1 MRTSSLMQ
9 AYQRLPIRF
18 SHGKG
23 ARLWDNDGKEYLDA
37 IAGVGV
43 TNLGHAH
50 PDIARVMTE
59 QAARLMHTSNM
70 FEIAEQERA
79 GHELCQHTGME
90 RVFFCNSGAEANETA
105 LKIAR
110 LHSTRQGHTA
120 PTIVVMDNAFHGR
133 TLATLAATG
142 NASAHQGYAP
152 LMPGFI
158 RVPFN
163 DIAALHER
171 TARNRQIGAVL
182 LEVVQ
187 GEGGIRSA
195 NDDYLRALRALCDQH
210 NWLLI
215 VDEIQSG
222 LGRTG
227 TWFAFQHAGI
237 QPDIVTLA
245 KGLGNGF
252 PMGAC
257 LARGAAAGYFAPG
270 NHGST
275 FGGNPLACRIASE
288 VLRITH
294 ENRLPQHAATL
305 GKQLM
310 KQLQTSLEGVP
321 GVVAIRSRGL
331 MVGIEM
337 ENDCT
342 DLVVRALR
350 EQRLLINV
358 TRSKTIRLLPP
369 LIYTSNDI
377 DDLVWRLERLL
388 SPSSLSDL
396 RRSGCKSRSSPTGC

>member
-1 MRTSSLMQ
+1 MQ
-9 AYQRLPIRF
+9 AYQRLPVRF
-18 SHGKG
+18 THGQG
-23 ARLWDNDGKEYLDA
+23 TRLWDDKGTEYLDA

-50 PDIARVMTE
+50 PDITRVMIKQT
-59 QAARLMHTSNM
+59 ARLMHTSNM
-70 FEIAEQERA
+70 FEITEQERS
-79 GHELCQHTGME
+79 GHELCQYTGME

-120 PTIVVMDNAFHGR
+120 PKIVVMDNAFHGR

-142 NASAHQGYAP
+142 SAMAHHGYAP

-163 DIAALHER
+163 DIAALNELA
-171 TARNRQIGAVL
+171 ARNMQIGAVL

-195 NDDYLRALRALCDQH
+195 SDDYLRALRALCDQH
-210 NWLLI
+210 GWLLI

-227 TWFAFQHAGI
+227 QWFAFQYAGI
-237 QPDIVTLA
+237 QPDVVTLA

-252 PMGAC
+252 PIGAC
-257 LARGAAAGYFAPG
+257 LARGGAASRMMPG
-270 NHGST
+270 SHGST

-288 VLRITH
+288 VLRITD
-294 ENRLPQHAATL
+294 ENQLPKRAAIL
-305 GKQLM
+305 GEQLM
-310 KQLQTSLEGVP
+310 ARLEAGLKGAP
-321 GVVAIRSRGL
+321 GIVAIRGLGL

-337 ENDCT
+337 EKDCT
-342 DLVVRALR
+342 DLVIRALR
-350 EQRLLINV
+350 DQRLLINV
-358 TRSKTIRLLPP
+358 TRSKIIRLLPP
-369 LIYTSNDI
+369 LIYTPDDI
-377 DDLVWRLERLL
+377 DDLAWRLERLL
-388 SPSSLSDL
+388 SS
-396 RRSGCKSRSSPTGC
+396 

>member
-1 MRTSSLMQ
+1 MQ

-23 ARLWDNDGKEYLDA
+23 TRLWDEEGTEYLDA

-50 PDIARVMTE
+50 PDIVRVMTE
-59 QAARLMHTSNM
+59 QAARLLHTSNM

-79 GHELCQHTGME
+79 GHTLCQHTGME

-110 LHSTRQGHTA
+110 LHAMHQGHTA
-120 PTIVVMDNAFHGR
+120 PAIVVMDNAFHGR
-133 TLATLAATG
+133 TLATLAASG
-142 NASAHQGYAP
+142 SASAQQGYAP

-158 RVPFN
+158 RAPLN
-163 DIAALHER
+163 DMAALHELAAS
-171 TARNRQIGAVL
+171 TRQIGAVL
-182 LEVVQ
+182 LEAVQ
-187 GEGGIRSA
+187 GEGGIHSA
-195 NDDYLRALRALCDQH
+195 SDHYLQALRALCNQH

-215 VDEIQSG
+215 MDEIQSG
-222 LGRTG
+222 MGRTG
-227 TWFAFQHAGI
+227 AWFAYQHAGI
-237 QPDIVTLA
+237 QPDVVTLA

-257 LARGAAAGYFAPG
+257 LARGAAAGYFTPG

-294 ENRLPQHAATL
+294 ENRLPQHTATL

-310 KQLQTSLEGVP
+310 NQLQTRLEGVP
-321 GVVAIRSRGL
+321 GVVAIRGRGL

-342 DLVVRALR
+342 NLVIRALR
-350 EQRLLINV
+350 EQHLLINV
-358 TRSKTIRLLPP
+358 TRNKIIRLLPP
-369 LIYTSNDI
+369 LIYTAENI
-377 DDLVWRLERLL
+377 DDLVWRIEQLL
-388 SPSSLSDL
+388 LIRPD
-396 RRSGCKSRSSPTGC
+396 